1 MLKEYLSNIAN
12 ALRQT
17 LGLND
22 KINAQDFANKVGEV
36 YEKGQQ
42 AEYDKFWDA
51 LQVNGTRV
59 NYQCAFWRWSSDV
72 FYPKYDIVNGA
83 TNAESMFRYLDY
95 ERYLQGENVYFDL
108 AQRLEDCGVVLDIS
122 QATHASYMF
131 SYAYNITRVPALDC
145 SSATTAQNIFQQCR
159 RLVTVDKFIL
169 PSTDNSFNFSNA
181 FIYCYALKNI
191 TFEGLICTN
200 IDFSYSPLTSQSIL
214 SIIEHLKDYSN
225 NGGTHTITFKADRE
239 TMLTDEQKALATN
252 KGWSLVWN

>member
-12 ALRQT
+12 AFRSALDIT
-17 LGLND
+17 D

-42 AEYDKFWDA
+42 AEYDKFWDNF
-51 LQVNGTRV
+51 QSNGTRV
-59 NYQCAFWRWSSDV
+59 NYQCAFWRWSSDA
-72 FYPKYDIVNGA
+72 FYPKYDIVSGA

-131 SYAYNITRVPALDC
+131 SFAYNIIRVPEL
-145 SSATTAQNIFQQCR
+145 SLISTTNNSNIFHNCR
-159 RLVTVDKFIL
+159 QLKTIDKLIL
-169 PSTDNSFNFSNA
+169 PSTINTLNFNNA
-181 FIYCYALKNI
+181 FIYCYALENI

-200 IDFSYSPLTSQSIL
+200 IDFSYSPLTVESML
-214 SIIEHLKDYSN
+214 SVIEHLKDYSS